1 MVSGHDRR
9 AARQRSHPRGRPAR
23 RLPERTRGDRD
34 RRQGAAD
41 RRARPDG
48 RQAAR
53 GNELRA
59 RGRDPAAR
67 RRARGPG
74 ADRRAR
80 RRRGLGAD
88 PQRARAGERPGAA
101 RSLPGDQR
109 LPERERGP
117 QPQERQPLDRG
128 VADRAGDGS
137 RPRPRG
143 GAALRGRHQRE
154 LRLPVRGRR
163 AAGARVRDRRAPARC
178 RRAGDRL
185 RRHHRDGQPA
195 PGPGLLRARA
205 RGARRRRRADRALPQ
220 HPRPGAGERARR
232 ARDRVRVLRVELR
245 RARGL
250 PGATRRHRQHRHG
263 RPRVDAPR
271 DGRRNR
277 HRPGGSAG
285 RHARRGRGPR
295 APTRI
300 AHARGGPSRV
310 ASRIGCGAMSSTIKK
325 VGVLGAGLMGHGI
338 AQVTAAAG
346 YDVVL
351 REVDDA
357 ALQKGIGKI
366 EKQLAKAVEKG
377 RSSQEDA
384 DAVLG
389 RIHGTTDYADLADC
403 DLVIEAI
410 TEDLALKRE
419 MWKEVDAIVKPEAVF
434 ATNTSSLAVID
445 QAASTSRPGQF
456 VGLHYFN
463 PAQVMKLVEVIRAV
477 TTSDDAFDT
486 AQSFAQAQGKL
497 AIPTKDKAGFIVNRL
512 LVPYM
517 LDAMRA
523 YEEGVGSVDEI
534 DEAMKAGA
542 GHPMGPLTLADFV
555 GLDTLG
561 SICDVLFDEFRE
573 RRFAQPPTLR
583 KMLSAGWYGRKSGMG
598 FYDYSG
604 EEPVP
609 NKGI

>member
-1 MVSGHDRR
+1 
-9 AARQRSHPRGRPAR
+9 
-23 RLPERTRGDRD
+23 
-34 RRQGAAD
+34 
-41 RRARPDG
+41 
-48 RQAAR
+48 
-53 GNELRA
+53 
-59 RGRDPAAR
+59 
-67 RRARGPG
+67 
-74 ADRRAR
+74 
-80 RRRGLGAD
+80 
-88 PQRARAGERPGAA
+88 
-101 RSLPGDQR
+101 
-109 LPERERGP
+109 
-117 QPQERQPLDRG
+117 
-128 VADRAGDGS
+128 
-137 RPRPRG
+137 
-143 GAALRGRHQRE
+143 
-154 LRLPVRGRR
+154 
-163 AAGARVRDRRAPARC
+163 
-178 RRAGDRL
+178 
-185 RRHHRDGQPA
+185 
-195 PGPGLLRARA
+195 
-205 RGARRRRRADRALPQ
+205 
-220 HPRPGAGERARR
+220 
-232 ARDRVRVLRVELR
+232 
-245 RARGL
+245 
-250 PGATRRHRQHRHG
+250 
-263 RPRVDAPR
+263 
-271 DGRRNR
+271 
-277 HRPGGSAG
+277 
-285 RHARRGRGPR
+285 
-295 APTRI
+295 
-300 AHARGGPSRV
+300 
-310 ASRIGCGAMSSTIKK
+310 MSSDIKR

-357 ALQKGIGKI
+357 TLQKGIGKI

-377 RSSQEDA
+377 KSSQEDA
-384 DAVLG
+384 DAVRG
-389 RIHGTTDYADLADC
+389 RIQGTVDYNDLADC

-410 TEDLALKRE
+410 TEDLGLKLD
-419 MWKEVDAIVKPEAVF
+419 MWKQVDAIVKPEAVF

-445 QAASTSRPGQF
+445 QAASTSRPAQF

-477 TTSDDAFDT
+477 TTSDEAFGV

-523 YEEGVGSVDEI
+523 YEEGVGAVDEI

-604 EEPVP
+604 EAPAP
-609 NKGI
+609 NPGI